1 MPEYKAYAK
10 VKDTPGRGVRKG
22 DRART
27 FLLNKNA
34 NKKLRRARKEA
45 REAAAEAVQE

>member
-1 MPEYKAYAK
+1 MPAYKAYAK
-10 VKDTPGRGVRKG
+10 SKDTPGRGIRKG

-34 NKKLRRARKEA
+34 NKKLKRVRKEA
-45 REAAAEAVQE
+45 REAAAEQAEG

>member
-1 MPEYKAYAK
+1 MPAYKAYAK
-10 VKDTPGRGVRKG
+10 SKDTPGRLVRKG

-34 NKKLRRARKEA
+34 NRKLKKARKEA
-45 REAAAEAVQE
+45 RDAAAEAAQG